1 MKSCTELIK
10 VFNVI
15 KIINVKNQ
23 ELKKWGKKKK
33 KTFKTAYQVGGK
45 KNKLFIL
52 IKKNNSLFYLNPPQQ
67 SN

>member
-33 KTFKTAYQVGGK
+33 RHLKQPIRLEEK
-45 KNKLFIL
+45 KINYLF
-52 IKKNNSLFYLNPPQQ
+52 S
-67 SN
+67 